1 MTPRPGPRLLKD
13 GDFLSGIGTGTMSAI
28 VERYATDSQGR
39 GAVASWTVEALTL
52 AEAEAEWRSLEV
64 AGLATPYQRH
74 DWVRAYARHVMP
86 GGDEAVKVIRI
97 AQPGG
102 RAVALLPLSVQRCFG
117 FRIARMIGGKHANF
131 QMPVMQAGFADAAGA
146 DDVRACLGQAAKAL
160 GGVDAFLFHCQ
171 PAAWEGRRNPF
182 ALLGAQPSPSQAYRL
197 PLQADCE
204 AALRESM
211 SSHARKKHK
220 NKRARFMEL
229 GPSRLILAADAA
241 ERQRILEAFLR
252 QKAQRFAQMGV
263 PDPFAQ
269 GGMRSFLEEASAG
282 TADGAGPALS
292 LYGLELNGAIV
303 ATYVGAVHGPRFSG
317 MATSF
322 ALDPAVMKVSP
333 GEILLVDVI
342 RSECARGRAMFD
354 LGVGEAR
361 YKTTIC
367 SETEELVDGFIA
379 VSPQGEA
386 LAAAARWTQALK
398 GRVKRSPVLT
408 AIARKARGLR
418 RGPPETAAA

>member
-1 MTPRPGPRLLKD
+1 
-13 GDFLSGIGTGTMSAI
+13 MSAI

-39 GAVASWTVEALTL
+39 GAVASWTVEVLTL
-52 AEAEAEWRSLEV
+52 AQAEAEWRAIEA
-64 AGLATPYQRH
+64 AGLATPYQRF
-74 DWVRAYARHVMP
+74 DWVRAYARHAMP
-86 GGDEAVKVIRI
+86 GGEESVKVIRI
-97 AQPGG
+97 AHPGG
-102 RAVALLPLSVQRCFG
+102 RAAALLPLTVQRRFG

-160 GGVDAFLFHCQ
+160 GGVDAFLFHSQ
-171 PAAWEGRRNPF
+171 PAAWEGRRNPL
-182 ALLGAQPSPSQAYRL
+182 ALLGAQASPSQAYRL
-197 PLQADCE
+197 PLCDDVE
-204 AALRESM
+204 AALRQSM

-220 NKRARFMEL
+220 NKRARFVEL
-229 GPSRLILAADAA
+229 GPSRVILAADEA
-241 ERQRILEAFLR
+241 ERQRILDAFLQ
-252 QKAQRFAQMGV
+252 QKAQRFAQMGL

-269 GGMRSFLEEASAG
+269 RGMRSFLEEASAA
-282 TADGAGPALS
+282 TAESAEPALS
-292 LYGLELNGAIV
+292 LYGLELNGSIV

-342 RSECARGRAMFD
+342 RGECERGRSMFD

-367 SETEELVDGFIA
+367 SETEELVDGFVA
-379 VSPQGEA
+379 VSPQGKA

-398 GRVKRSPVLT
+398 GRVKRSPALS
-408 AIARKARGLR
+408 AMAQKARSR
-418 RGPPETAAA
+418 RRSQPDAAAA